1 MKIALGAIF
10 SFLLLLGLGGCISP
24 KTDAF
29 LLGAGIGSGVTY
41 YFLNGGKIDGISKKS
56 LTQNKQN
63 TQNQQNKIVDVSIP
77 AELEWY
83 YFESE
88 LRNYKH

>member
-1 MKIALGAIF
+1 MKITFNSALF
-10 SFLLLLGLGGCISP
+10 YLLLLFALGGCISP
-24 KTDAF
+24 RTDAF

-56 LTQNKQN
+56 LTQNKQG
-63 TQNQQNKIVDVSIP
+63 KIVDVSIP

-88 LRNYKH
+88 LPNYTH

>member
-1 MKIALGAIF
+1 MKIAFHAIL
-10 SFLLLLGLGGCISP
+10 SFLLLFGLGGCISP
-24 KTDAF
+24 RADAF

-41 YFLNGGKIDGISKKS
+41 YFLNGGKIDGISKNS

-63 TQNQQNKIVDVSIP
+63 KMVDVSIP
-77 AELEWY
+77 GELEWY

-88 LRNYKH
+88 FSNYK

>member
-1 MKIALGAIF
+1 MKIVFITIL
-10 SFLLLLGLGGCISP
+10 SFLLLLGLQGCISP

-29 LLGAGIGSGVTY
+29 LLGAGVGSGVTY

-56 LTQNKQN
+56 LIPNKQEN
-63 TQNQQNKIVDVSIP
+63 IMDVSIP

-88 LRNYKH
+88 LSKPH

>member
-1 MKIALGAIF
+1 MKIAFSAIS
-10 SFLLLLGLGGCISP
+10 SFLLLLGLRGCISP

-41 YFLNGGKIDGISKKS
+41 YFLNGGKIDGISQKS
-56 LTQNKQN
+56 LTQNK
-63 TQNQQNKIVDVSIP
+63 QNKIVDVSIP

-88 LRNYKH
+88 LRNYKR

>member
-1 MKIALGAIF
+1 MKIAFSAIS

-41 YFLNGGKIDGISKKS
+41 YFLNGGEIDGISQKS
-56 LTQNKQN
+56 LTQNK
-63 TQNQQNKIVDVSIP
+63 QNKIVDVSIP

-88 LRNYKH
+88 LRNYKR